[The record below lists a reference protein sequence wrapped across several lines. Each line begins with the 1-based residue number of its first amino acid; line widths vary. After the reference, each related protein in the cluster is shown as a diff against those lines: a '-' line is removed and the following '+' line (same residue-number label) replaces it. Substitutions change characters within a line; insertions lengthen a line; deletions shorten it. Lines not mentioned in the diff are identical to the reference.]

1 MTTQNI
7 YDDPEFFEGYSRLH
21 RSVEGLAGAP
31 EWPSLRALLPATM
44 RGLRVVDLGCG
55 FGWFCRWAR
64 GEGAAQVLGLD
75 VSRRML
81 ARARAA
87 TPDPMVLYARADL
100 ERLAL
105 PAASFDCAYSA
116 LALHYIEDLAGL
128 LATVHRALVPGASLV
143 VSVEHPI
150 YTAPTRPG
158 WAVDGEGRRTWPVDR
173 YLVEGP
179 RVTDWLASGVV
190 KQHRTIG
197 TYLGLLIRLGFTIAH
212 VEEWGPTE
220 EQVAAQSELAEERD
234 RPMFLL
240 IAARR

>member
-1 MTTQNI
+1 MPQSI
-7 YDDPEFFEGYSRLH
+7 YDDPKFFEEYGQLE
-21 RSVEGLAGAP
+21 RSVKGLAGAA
-31 EWPSLRALLPATM
+31 EWPALRALLPDL
-44 RGLRVVDLGCG
+44 RSLRVLDLGCG

-64 GEGAAQVLGLD
+64 SEGAAQVLGLD

-87 TPDPMVLYARADL
+87 APDPMVLYARADL

-143 VSVEHPI
+143 ISVEHPI

-158 WAVDGEGRRTWPVDR
+158 WVVDAEGRRTWPVDR

-190 KQHRTIG
+190 KRHRTIG

-220 EQVAAQSELAEERD
+220 EQVAAQPELAEERD